1 MTPASGLVI
10 DTSAAFAILTGEPG
24 ADWLLSRLAESP
36 RSVMPA
42 PAYLELGLVIESRLG
57 DSGTGFAAQFVRD
70 AEIEVVELGAG
81 AAERGLEGWRRYGK
95 GRHPARL
102 NFGDCLVYG
111 TSTDLDLPILCTGD
125 DFAQTNAA
133 VVRPPTGTQ
142 TLLDTS
148 APHERS
154 A

>member
-1 MTPASGLVI
+1 VTPASGLVV

-42 PAYLELGLVIESRLG
+42 PTYLELGLVIESRLG

-95 GRHPARL
+95 GRHPAKL

-111 TSTDLDLPILCTGD
+111 TSTDLGTGD

-133 VVRPPTGTQ
+133 VIRPPTGTQ
-142 TLLDTS
+142 TLPITS
-148 APHERS
+148 AP
-154 A
+154 